1 MSPLVSSLRKIL
13 SAVLVASLLTT
24 PVGVVQAKGG
34 KSGDHKKRDDDDKGQ
49 KSSSNNKNEKG
60 KEAKTKV
67 PKRGSGASE
76 KEKERAEK
84 KKPQREE
91 SKPVKQAGR
100 PERHVAKKD
109 ANKHEPANN
118 KNERRKELVKRPQKL
133 VHLPASPFKFA
144 PSRFAFEQPSFATP
158 QPRARS
164 TIPPA
169 ADLRRSRTREV
180 VVALPDHISDSDTLT
195 LGSGLSLDVTVQNR
209 LPLLGMKIVRLR
221 VPEGRDITQAL
232 TAVIDQSV
240 TDERI
245 LEVQPNFVF
254 ETAQAAIGA
263 MVSSIPQYATE
274 KVRLGEAHR
283 ISLGRNV
290 RVAVIDTGLDGTH
303 PELAGV
309 AIESFD
315 AIGEGSPTTE
325 AHGTAVAGIVAARQQ
340 IRGMAPDARV
350 LAVRAFAAAA
360 GQRPEATTLSI
371 INGIHWA
378 IANGARVINMSFAG
392 PKDALLQRAI
402 EAGIAKG
409 VIFVAAAGNGGPTAA
424 QAYPAA
430 YPGVIAVTAIDSND
444 QLYGMANRGE
454 YIALAA
460 PGVDILAPA
469 PNSSYEMSSGTSLA
483 AAHVS
488 GIIALMLERR
498 PTLSAEEARSI
509 LKRTARDPGHT
520 AMLNGLGAG
529 IIDAA
534 RAVADIK

>member
-1 MSPLVSSLRKIL
+1 MPLPFNWPRHVLRLMLI
-13 SAVLVASLLTT
+13 ALLFST
-24 PVGVVQAKGG
+24 PITDVYANRG
-34 KSGDHKKRDDDDKGQ
+34 GDHKKRDDDNQNQ
-49 KSSSNNKNEKG
+49 KSSTDGEAKKE
-60 KEAKTKV
+60 KEAKKKG
-67 PKRGSGASE
+67 PKKDAGSSG
-76 KEKERAEK
+76 KQQAET
-84 KKPQREE
+84 KKPQNN
-91 SKPVKQAGR
+91 SPKPATHAGR
-100 PERHVAKKD
+100 HERLEPRKVHKD
-109 ANKHEPANN
+109 
-118 KNERRKELVKRPQKL
+118 KEHQKEQPRL
-133 VHLPASPFKFA
+133 LHRFVSLPTSPFASA
-144 PSRFAFEQPSFATP
+144 PSRFAFQQPSFSAP
-158 QPRARS
+158 QRAARS

-169 ADLRRSRTREV
+169 ADLRRSRTQEV
-180 VVALPDHISDSDTLT
+180 VIALPDNTSDSDTVT
-195 LGSGLSLDVTVQNR
+195 LGSGLSLEVAAQSR

-232 TAVIDQSV
+232 SDVIDRSV
-240 TDERI
+240 SDARI

-263 MVSSIPQYATE
+263 LVSSIPQYATE

-283 ISLGRNV
+283 IALGRNV
-290 RVAVIDTGLDGTH
+290 RVAVIDTGLDASH

-315 AIGEGSPTTE
+315 AVGEGTPASE

-350 LAVRAFAAAA
+350 LAVRAFATGAN
-360 GQRPEATTLSI
+360 QRPEATSLSI

-409 VIFVAAAGNGGPTAA
+409 VIFVAAAGNGGPSASK
-424 QAYPAA
+424 AYPAA
-430 YPGVIAVTAIDSND
+430 YNGVIAVTAIDSND
-444 QLYGMANRGE
+444 QLYGMANRGD

-460 PGVDILAPA
+460 PGVDILTPA
-469 PNSSYEMSSGTSLA
+469 PNATYEMSSGTSLA

-498 PTLSAEEARSI
+498 PTLSTEDARAI
-509 LKRTARDPGHT
+509 LKRTARDPGQT
-520 AMLNGLGAG
+520 AMVNGLGAG

-534 RAVADIK
+534 RAVAEIK